1 MKFVEYA
8 YLIFVIS
15 QVILVVSVVRS
26 RIKLQN
32 KKKLYDEK

>member
-8 YLIFVIS
+8 YLVFVIS
-15 QVILVVSVVRS
+15 QVILVVSVVRKA
-26 RIKLQN
+26 IKLRR